1 MTVAAE
7 GVDPRDVS
15 WEVEDPAY
23 RVYFHGRA
31 GHADEWRVTGA
42 RSVNEVVAWANERA
56 DGRSYVLYVEVKT
69 AETGLVRLDGF
80 DPNGG

>member
-23 RVYFHGRA
+23 RVYFHGPA
-31 GHADEWRVTGA
+31 GRADEWRVTDA

>member
-1 MTVAAE
+1 MPVAAE

-23 RVYFHGRA
+23 RVYFYGPA

-42 RSVNEVVAWANERA
+42 RSVNEVFG
-56 DGRSYVLYVEVKT
+56 GRMSVQ
-69 AETGLVRLDGF
+69 TGGRTSF
-80 DPNGG
+80 TSR